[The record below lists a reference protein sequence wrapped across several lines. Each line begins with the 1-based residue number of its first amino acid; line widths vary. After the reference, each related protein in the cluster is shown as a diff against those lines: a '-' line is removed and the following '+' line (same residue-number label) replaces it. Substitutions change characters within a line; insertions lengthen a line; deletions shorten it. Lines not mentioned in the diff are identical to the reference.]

1 MCRFDEK
8 NVLNHYRSPHTFRL
22 SFITYVML
30 DEYLYLM
37 QCFFNAVFSMSRF
50 FAHRNR
56 LRWASQVLA
65 LANSSTCVSQRSY
78 LCLLPESSPI
88 ANGVVSDSLLSRLR

>member
-1 MCRFDEK
+1 MQKPPYF
-8 NVLNHYRSPHTFRL
+8 
-22 SFITYVML
+22 SFIPYCLCYVGRILVSDAMI
-30 DEYLYLM
+30 
-37 QCFFNAVFSMSRF
+37 FNAVFSMSCF

-65 LANSSTCVSQRSY
+65 LVDESTYDSQRSY

-88 ANGVVSDSLLSRLR
+88 ANGVVIDS

>member
-1 MCRFDEK
+1 
-8 NVLNHYRSPHTFRL
+8 
-22 SFITYVML
+22 
-30 DEYLYLM
+30 
-37 QCFFNAVFSMSRF
+37 MSCF

-65 LANSSTCVSQRSY
+65 LVDESTYDSQRSY

-88 ANGVVSDSLLSRLR
+88 ANGVVIDS